1 MTLRKQ
7 VKYQRQA
14 LLVQQLGKSGGNLS
28 DGSGNLSAGLAIIE
42 MIANLLLTLPAQT
55 SYLIPGISDSWLLSF
70 AISVVMAIGFLF
82 AAGSIKSGHH
92 LMVLF
97 PF

>member
-7 VKYQRQA
+7 VKYNAKRCLCNSWGKA
-14 LLVQQLGKSGGNLS
+14 VAISLMGVAIYLLF
-28 DGSGNLSAGLAIIE
+28 AIIE
-42 MIANLLLTLPAQT
+42 MTANPASSDFLPDSRNLRLLASLFRNQR
-55 SYLIPGISDSWLLSF
+55 GNGNRFLS
-70 AISVVMAIGFLF
+70 